1 MSVLSIPYLLLSGA
15 SSIFIWL
22 FSKNS
27 KKITVFLAN
36 TVFLYLLGFR
46 TADAIYVLVLTAWTW
61 FFGLH
66 VKKKPALVLS
76 ILIPVLGLCFY
87 KYSNP
92 YTGLWLAMPLGIS
105 FYTFKAISY
114 LADRYHEKS
123 REASLIEV
131 FDYLCFFPVFMAG
144 PIIQY
149 RDQKN
154 GCILAGLGLFQ
165 KLVISSEL
173 SRQVNFYLNNPDH
186 PELSGWYTLIGV
198 IFYAF
203 YIYADFDSYSNIAI
217 GTARMMGFHLER
229 NFFTPYLSADIREF
243 WRRWHI
249 SLSSWLRDYVYIPLG
264 GNRKG
269 KARKYLN
276 TLIVFAV
283 SGIWHGNTKMFLIWG
298 LGHGILSVLED
309 MILPKKQNYPFLVK
323 VLLVLLNFSFVSF
336 LWIFFRSSSGTE
348 ALTVFRN
355 LAQLPASSLSL
366 VSAESLGITQNEF
379 VWGFLLIAMVIVT
392 DLFRNQKD
400 MLEWLADR
408 KLVTRWAIYFV
419 LMVTAMIFGV
429 YGPGYHASDF
439 IYVTF

>member
-22 FSKNS
+22 FSGHS

-36 TVFLYLLGFR
+36 AVFLYLLGLR
-46 TADAIYVLVLTAWTW
+46 TADAIYVLILTVWTW
-61 FFGLH
+61 LFGLH
-66 VKKKPALVLS
+66 VKKRPLLVLS

-92 YTGLWLAMPLGIS
+92 FTGLWLAMPLGIS

-114 LADRYHEKS
+114 LADRYHGKN
-123 REASLIEV
+123 RKASLLEV

-144 PIIQY
+144 PINRSEPFFEELNKPMVFQY

-173 SRQVNFYLNNPDH
+173 SRQVTFYLNNADH

-249 SLSSWLRDYVYIPLG
+249 SLSSWLRAGLCLYSAGRKPE
-264 GNRKG
+264 RKG
-269 KARKYLN
+269 QKVPQYPDRVCCFRSLAWQYED
-276 TLIVFAV
+276 V
-283 SGIWHGNTKMFLIWG
+283 SD
-298 LGHGILSVLED
+298 LGTGTWNPVCSGRSDLSEETELSGTGQDSAGASEFQSGQYVMDL
-309 MILPKKQNYPFLVK
+309 LPF
-323 VLLVLLNFSFVSF
+323 
-336 LWIFFRSSSGTE
+336 FFRNRSSFRIPQSCSASGFQPFFCQCRRT
-348 ALTVFRN
+348 RHH
-355 LAQLPASSLSL
+355 
-366 VSAESLGITQNEF
+366 AE
-379 VWGFLLIAMVIVT
+379 
-392 DLFRNQKD
+392 
-400 MLEWLADR
+400 
-408 KLVTRWAIYFV
+408 
-419 LMVTAMIFGV
+419 
-429 YGPGYHASDF
+429 
-439 IYVTF
+439 